1 MRTYYKLLLAPFSF
15 GILCLIDV
23 LCTKYSIGTVLNP
36 AWFTIAIVG
45 YCLCAGLAALITLL
59 TIAMDNDEKDKNNF
73 ANDFGWKTI
82 SSVTIVPFALL
93 TVYFIQMGEIIPGVA
108 SSILLLMT
116 IVVRSRQNSIIQEF
130 LEREAREGTKTS

>member
-23 LCTKYSIGTVLNP
+23 LCTKYSISTVLNP
-36 AWFTIAIVG
+36 AWFTIATVG
-45 YCLCAGLAALITLL
+45 YCLCAALAVIVVLL
-59 TIAMDNDEKDKNNF
+59 TIALDTEKDKNSF
-73 ANDFGWKTI
+73 ASDFGWKTI

-93 TVYFIQMGEIIPGVA
+93 SVFFIQMGEVIPGIA
-108 SSILLLMT
+108 SGLHLFMT
-116 IVVRSRQNSIIQEF
+116 VVIRSRQNSIIQEF